1 MWSRIIWP
9 KILVHCAFLHF
20 IAIMFNILWRFFTH
34 SFYILGTYA
43 YYKRWICSMTS
54 LSAWWPVTWSIC
66 IFCSSL
72 LSPCSLFLWLIS
84 FYSRF
89 TLNFVNDNKFYTKNL
104 GFFFSIPNA
113 HIQLIVAVISK
124 IFWFLI
130 CSAWKYAKV
139 DFQSYC
145 MQKYY
150 SNQSNKQH
158 YTEYLKN

>member
-1 MWSRIIWP
+1 MGSRIFWP

-20 IAIMFNILWRFFTH
+20 IAIVFNILWRFFTH

-104 GFFFSIPNA
+104 GFFHSKCLYSAYYSCNSQDLLVFDLLCLEICLSRFSE
-113 HIQLIVAVISK
+113 L
-124 IFWFLI
+124 L
-130 CSAWKYAKV
+130 YAKIL
-139 DFQSYC
+139 F
-145 MQKYY
+145 KP
-150 SNQSNKQH
+150 KQQATLH
-158 YTEYLKN
+158 RIWKKL

>member
-1 MWSRIIWP
+1 MGSWIFWP

-89 TLNFVNDNKFYTKNL
+89 TLNFVNDNKFYTKKSWV
-104 GFFFSIPNA
+104 FFTPNA
-113 HIQLIVAVISK
+113 HIKLIISVIPK

-130 CSAWKYAKV
+130 CSAWKYDKV

-150 SNQSNKQH
+150 SNQSNTAQ
-158 YTEYLKN
+158 NF